1 MGPLLFVYTQYAS
14 DPMVFFSMDL
24 YRREPDW
31 LKRKRGHDVSSALRW
46 YPIVTFLQI
55 LFDLPMADRIPK
67 GNAHN
72 YSASSYIDAWIAVT
86 EPSGWDDSNLFRLKD
101 EFEGRYLLE
110 VNED

>member
-1 MGPLLFVYTQYAS
+1 
-14 DPMVFFSMDL
+14 
-24 YRREPDW
+24 
-31 LKRKRGHDVSSALRW
+31 
-46 YPIVTFLQI
+46 
-55 LFDLPMADRIPK
+55 MADRIPK